1 MRVWPRCSTDQGVVD
16 VPNRG
21 RLRAISA
28 RRGRLRKIRRSPLMA
43 VPATAGGALI
53 GWSVCP
59 IIGSLAFLVLDPDP
73 HGCPGDGFVIYRFL
87 CWVGAVLGGAT
98 AFASIMSFGNW
109 RRFAGWLLIFGA
121 VAALVWNAPPAY
133 DCMRADGRRTALAV
147 CGLPMLWACLLG
159 FWGLRMQRQRR
170 TQE

>member
-1 MRVWPRCSTDQGVVD
+1 MRE
-16 VPNRG
+16 
-21 RLRAISA
+21 IM
-28 RRGRLRKIRRSPLMA
+28 RSPLMA
-43 VPATAGGALI
+43 VPATAGGVLI

-59 IIGSLAFLVLDPDP
+59 IIGSLAFLVLVANH
-73 HGCPGDGFVIYRFL
+73 HGFPGEELVIYNFL
-87 CWVGAVLGGAT
+87 CCVGAVLGGAT

-121 VAALVWNAPPAY
+121 VAALVWSAPLAY
-133 DCMRADGRRTALAV
+133 DCMRADGRRIALAV
-147 CGLPMLWACLLG
+147 CGLPMLWASLFG